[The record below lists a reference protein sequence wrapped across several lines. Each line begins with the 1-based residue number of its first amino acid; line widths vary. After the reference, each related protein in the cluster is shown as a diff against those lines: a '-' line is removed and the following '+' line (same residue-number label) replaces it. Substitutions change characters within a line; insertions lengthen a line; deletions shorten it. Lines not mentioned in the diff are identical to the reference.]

1 MHNLWSMLSH
11 LQANLDVLFAPEF
24 NMPGEFKAG
33 PGDVAKLV
41 CRDVDAFRYLV

>member
-1 MHNLWSMLSH
+1 MCKISN

-24 NMPGEFKAG
+24 NMSQEFKAG

-41 CRDVDAFRYLV
+41 CREVSRL